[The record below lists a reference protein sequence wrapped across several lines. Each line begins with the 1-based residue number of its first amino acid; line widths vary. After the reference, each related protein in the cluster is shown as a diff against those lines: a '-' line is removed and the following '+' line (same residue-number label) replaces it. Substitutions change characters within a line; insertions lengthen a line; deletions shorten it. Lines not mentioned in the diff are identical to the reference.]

1 MKPRKPV
8 TIPVCKSSN
17 CLWDFRYDANGQ
29 DFRVDANRIAIS
41 LKLPSIS
48 LLAVRGPPH
57 APNHANFLV
66 ETCAIRRKEHST
78 RASLFRLGSL
88 VGAAAL
94 VATLVSFTPGQR
106 GPMAPHFKVDTF
118 SRIQIEG
125 GGHAIITIG
134 EPASVSVS
142 GSQKDIDQL
151 QVQVWFG
158 TLEIEPEDDG
168 NSTKSDLV
176 YHITVPS
183 LTQIELEGSVTAE
196 LNGLTVDSLEI
207 QVEDSATL
215 QLTKLAV
222 SRLQVQVENNASVT
236 IGGAADQ
243 QDIEIQD
250 SATYD
255 ALELDG
261 RSAEIQGVCT
271 RLLHNYQ
278 DMCHDRFDLVGTH
291 VH

>member
-29 DFRVDANRIAIS
+29 DFRVDSNRIAMS
-41 LKLPSIS
+41 LKISSIS
-48 LLAVRGPPH
+48 LLAVRGPRQFFGRNLRNQ
-57 APNHANFLV
+57 AQGAFYESV
-66 ETCAIRRKEHST
+66 AVQVGIARGRRSPCCP
-78 RASLFRLGSL
+78 
-88 VGAAAL
+88 
-94 VATLVSFTPGQR
+94 LVSFTPGQAR
-106 GPMAPHFKVDTF
+106 ADGTPFKVDSF

-134 EPASVSVS
+134 EPASVGVT
-142 GSQKDIDQL
+142 GSQKVVDQL

-158 TLEIEPEDDG
+158 TLEIETEDDV

-183 LTQIELEGSVTAE
+183 LTQIELEGSVSAE
-196 LNGLTVDSLEI
+196 LDGLTVDSLEI

-236 IGGAADQ
+236 IGAAADQ
-243 QDIEIQD
+243 QDIEIQE
-250 SATYD
+250 SGTYD
-255 ALELDG
+255 ALELEG

-278 DMCHDRFDLVGTH
+278 DLCHDRFDLVGTH